1 MTGKLLTVCI
11 PTYNRAGYLKQTLD
25 VLPPQVSPE
34 VEVIVSD
41 NCSSDD
47 TWAYLGTL
55 SGRVERFRHNT
66 NVGADANMFACLQR
80 GTGQYVWMLCDD
92 DLPCSNTVACI
103 LRAIKTLNQPPLIY
117 LRSDWKDA
125 KVTGYSDAPVA
136 ASWVALDRN
145 AFLVSISYFFTVAS
159 SIVVRRDC
167 VDMEFVKAQI
177 GTSLVPAA
185 ITLATAGR
193 SDGAVVSDLPLI
205 ICRGDNSGGYNGL
218 VVFTRN
224 VIRLLAAVQPLGY
237 QKRVLRRVYD
247 ENLGGVVVYMVINWP
262 WDRAGLLALATSS
275 YHYPSFYSRVLPAL
289 WWTGL
294 QRRFGR

>member
-1 MTGKLLTVCI
+1 MTAKLLTVCI
-11 PTYNRAGYLKQTLD
+11 PTYNRARYLKQTLD
-25 VLPPQVSPE
+25 LLLPQVSPE

-47 TWAYLGTL
+47 TWEYLGTL
-55 SGRVERFRHNT
+55 SGTVQRFRHDA

-92 DLPCSNTVACI
+92 DFPCSNTLACI
-103 LRAIKTLNQPPLIY
+103 LSAIESVNQPPLIY
-117 LRSDWKDA
+117 LRSDWRDA
-125 KVTGYSDAPVA
+125 NITGYSELPVP
-136 ASWVALDRN
+136 ASWVPLERN
-145 AFLVSISYFFTVAS
+145 AFLKSISYYCTVAS

-167 VDMEFVKAQI
+167 VDLEFVKSQI

-193 SDGAVVSDLPLI
+193 SSGAAVSDLPLV

-224 VIRLLAAVQPLGY
+224 FSRLLADVRPLGFS
-237 QKRVLRRVYD
+237 KRVIDRVYD
-247 ENLGGVVVYMVINWP
+247 ENLAGVVVYIINNWP
-262 WDRAGLLALATSS
+262 WDRAGLLAMATSS
-275 YHYPSFYSRVLPAL
+275 YRYPSFYSRVLPAL
-289 WWTGL
+289 LRTEL
-294 QRRFGR
+294 RRHFGR